1 MLETLVLIGSTLFVL
16 GMFVFG
22 IRVLV
27 YIASG
32 KYEIDQRLDRYCK

>member
-1 MLETLVLIGSTLFVL
+1 MLETLALIGSVLFVAGL
-16 GMFVFG
+16 FVFG
-22 IRVLV
+22 FRVLA

>member
-1 MLETLVLIGSTLFVL
+1 MLETLALIGSALFVL
-16 GMFVFG
+16 GLLVFG

-32 KYEIDQRLDRYCK
+32 KYEIDQRIERYCK